1 MALGMPNRYA
11 TFINCPKIIQK
22 KSLAL
27 WIFFWSKQS
36 TVGNVFKNRK
46 WLTNSI
52 EVCWYAACLCI
63 AK

>member
-1 MALGMPNRYA
+1 MD
-11 TFINCPKIIQK
+11 
-22 KSLAL
+22 
-27 WIFFWSKQS
+27 FFWSKQS